1 MSNPI
6 LNENMFN
13 KADRYSSTETMTVN
27 GAIMKAFILAL
38 VFSVAAIFTY
48 SYLKANT
55 IGYNVPVTQF
65 IIIPSI
71 AALIVSIIISFKPTT
86 APFLSVVYS
95 VLEAVALASISF
107 LFNAVYEGIVF
118 EAIACT
124 MIVFFTML
132 FLFRTGIIQVTAK
145 FRAIMFTAISSVAI
159 FYILMMVL
167 SLFGIRP
174 DWYYGSSL
182 ISIGISV
189 VIIGIAAFSLIL
201 DFDFFVEGENSGLPK
216 YMEWYAAF
224 GLMVTIL
231 WLYLEILKLLA
242 KLKDSE

>member
-6 LNENMFN
+6 LNDNMFN
-13 KADRYSSTETMTVN
+13 KARTYSSTETMTTN

-38 VFSVAAIFTY
+38 VFSVVAIFTY

-55 IGYNVPVTQF
+55 YNYNVPVVTF
-65 IIIPSI
+65 IVAPSI
-71 AALIVSIIISFKPTT
+71 AAFIVSLIISFKPTT

-95 VLEAVALASISF
+95 IFEAVALASISY
-107 LFNAVYEGIVF
+107 LFNSLYEGIVF

-159 FYILMMVL
+159 FYIIMLVL

-174 DWYYGSSL
+174 DWYYGNSM
-182 ISIGISV
+182 ISIGISI

-201 DFDFFVEGENSGLPK
+201 DFDFIVEGENSGMPK

-242 KLKDSE
+242 KLKESD

>member
-13 KADRYSSTETMTVN
+13 KADRYSSTETMTAN

-86 APFLSVVYS
+86 APFLSV
-95 VLEAVALASISF
+95 
-107 LFNAVYEGIVF
+107 
-118 EAIACT
+118 
-124 MIVFFTML
+124 FTML